1 MSRPRVF
8 KYRLKTD
15 ADVLAAAAQIMESKI
30 NNGEAFTNVESAK
43 RYFRFRLA
51 GLEHEVFSVMYLT
64 AQHQFICCEDPFR
77 GTIDGAFVYPR
88 EIVKDALKHNANAVF
103 IAHNHPSG
111 VPEPSAADRNITKI
125 LKDTLH
131 HIDVRLLDHFVVTPG
146 SVVSF
151 AERGLI

>member
-8 KYRLKTD
+8 KYRFKTD
-15 ADVLAAAAQIMESKI
+15 ADVLATAAKIMESKI
-30 NNGEAFTNVESAK
+30 NNGESFTDIDSAK

-77 GTIDGAFVYPR
+77 GTIDGASVYPR
-88 EIVKDALKHNANAVF
+88 EIVKDALKHNANAIF

-111 VPEPSAADRNITKI
+111 EPEPSSADRNLTKI
-125 LKDTLH
+125 LSDTLRN
-131 HIDVRLLDHFVVTPG
+131 IDVRLLDHFVVTPK